1 MNIFLAAGLL
11 AALPLLAAPASPTV
25 DNPAVWR
32 QALALLRPQAS
43 EVDLSARYLQ
53 GSAWFDVDDA
63 GLGIRLTG
71 SHAVNGIVRFSGRA
85 GAGLSFEARPL
96 DTAQRPYGYRFM
108 SKTLS
113 AQVVRFGDGFALDG
127 QAGGKPL
134 NLTLRRDRMP
144 DRYEI
149 VGRDGTRLTAWIT
162 PSYADVRGR
171 FDPER
176 MTPEGVAVLGAA
188 VALMFSNNGNV
199 LP

>member
-1 MNIFLAAGLL
+1 MNPLLAAGLL
-11 AALPLLAAPASPTV
+11 AALPLLAAPASLTV
-25 DNPAVWR
+25 DSPAVWR
-32 QALALLRPQAS
+32 QALALVRPQAS
-43 EVDLSARYLQ
+43 EVALNARYMQ
-53 GSAWFDVDDA
+53 GSAWLDVDDA

-71 SHAVNGIVRFSGRA
+71 SHATNGIVRFSGRA
-85 GAGLSFEARPL
+85 GTGLSFEARPL
-96 DTAQRPYGYRFM
+96 DTAQRPYGYRFV

-113 AQVVRFGDGFALDG
+113 ARVVRFGDGFALDG

-134 NLTLRRDRMP
+134 ALTLRRGTMP
-144 DRYEI
+144 DRYDI
-149 VGRDGTRLTAWIT
+149 DGRDGTRLTAWIT

-188 VALMFSNNGNV
+188 VALMFSGNG